1 MTDPSENA
9 IHFEAIKLSL
19 NQDKTGFILKL
30 AIHPNDV
37 PETLL
42 RDWVGC
48 RYVVA
53 MVKTDDQGEIVVN
66 PDAEKARK
74 AVTMAGLLCAN
85 SSFQKHL
92 AKLGIAASESETD
105 AVEGLRT
112 YLKISSRAELKT
124 NEAARRKFYALVS
137 VFEGSGK

>member
-1 MTDPSENA
+1 MTDPSEQA
-9 IHFEAIKLSL
+9 VHFEAVKISL
-19 NQDKTGFILKL
+19 NQDRTGFILKL

-53 MVKTDDQGEIVVN
+53 MVKTDDQGEVVPN
-66 PDAEKARK
+66 PSAEKARK

-85 SSFQKHL
+85 NSFQQYL
-92 AKLGIAASESETD
+92 FETGVATYPD
-105 AVEGLRT
+105 EVNAVEGLRA
-112 YLKISSRAELKT
+112 YLGIASRSELKT

-137 VFEGSGK
+137 SFEGRQK